1 MSDIRAQA
9 IADCKYGL
17 SLGNTTLRSHIGI
30 WLLPFVGDVEDSH
43 DREYQEVIQEIN
55 DKLGTE
61 QCLLK

>member
-30 WLLPFVGDVEDSH
+30 WLLPFAGDGSAEDVE
-43 DREYQEVIQEIN
+43 YQSTIKEIKE
-55 DKLGTE
+55 KLGSE
-61 QCLLK
+61 ECLLT

>member
-30 WLLPFVGDVEDSH
+30 WLLPFGEEADAFDI
-43 DREYQEVIQEIN
+43 EYQSTIKEIN
-55 DKLGTE
+55 EKLGSE
-61 QCLLK
+61 ECLIT

>member
-30 WLLPFVGDVEDSH
+30 WLLPFADNADA
-43 DREYQEVIQEIN
+43 DDTEYQATIKEIN
-55 DKLGTE
+55 GKLGTE